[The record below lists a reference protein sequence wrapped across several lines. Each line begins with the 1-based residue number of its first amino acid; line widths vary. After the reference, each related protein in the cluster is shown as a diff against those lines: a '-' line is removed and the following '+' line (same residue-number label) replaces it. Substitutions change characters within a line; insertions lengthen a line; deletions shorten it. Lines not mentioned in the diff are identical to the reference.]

1 MKHMKFAIG
10 FIAIS
15 VAIPASASVV
25 LEGDYVRVGVS
36 DRGTLGSNGSISP
49 GLIHDPS
56 GTATFDPATD
66 YITPG
71 NPHEGFS
78 VNSTQTG
85 FIGNDNNGSMTAFAT
100 ISGPTILTGASAL
113 GFNNA
118 ATWTGANAFL
128 NIVNS
133 YFFNDGDE
141 IINVTTT
148 ITALQNIT
156 NLAFARSVDPDSGG
170 FDSLNQRGNSLYGT
184 NDFIGS
190 ASAANGR
197 TLALVNFNGDV
208 FEHNTSISSS
218 CCSNINPYTVLAGS
232 ANNTTG
238 DNGLNLAYRI
248 GNLAAGSSATIKY
261 AYAVGT
267 KIETVGAVGAVP
279 EPATWMMML
288 LGMAGI
294 GFSMRRKDKQTLRVR
309 FS

>member
-1 MKHMKFAIG
+1 MKHIGFAI
-10 FIAIS
+10 AL
-15 VAIPASASVV
+15 VAIAAAAPASASVV
-25 LEGDYVRVGVS
+25 LDGNYIKVGIS

-71 NPHEGFS
+71 TPHEGFS

-85 FIGNDNNGSMTAFAT
+85 FIGNDNTGTSSFAT
-100 ISGPTILTGASAL
+100 ISGPTILTGAAAL

-156 NLAFARSVDPDSGG
+156 NLAFARSVDPNSGG

-184 NDFIGS
+184 SDFIGS

-197 TLALVNFNGDV
+197 TLALVNLNGEI
-208 FEHNTSISSS
+208 FEHNTRIDSS

-232 ANNTTG
+232 ANNTSG

-248 GNLAAGSSATIKY
+248 GDLAAGSSATIKY

-267 KIETVGAVGAVP
+267 KIETVGSVGAVP
-279 EPATWMMML
+279 EPATWMMMM
-288 LGMAGI
+288 LGMGGI
-294 GFSMRRKDKQTLRVR
+294 GFSLRRKKQTGLRVR
-309 FS
+309 FA

>member
-15 VAIPASASVV
+15 AAVPANASVV
-25 LEGDYVRVGVS
+25 LEGDYIRVGIS

-56 GTATFDPATD
+56 GTATFDPSTD

-71 NPHEGFS
+71 TPHEGFS

-85 FIGNDNNGSMTAFAT
+85 FIGNDNAVSFASFAT
-100 ISGPTILTGASAL
+100 VAGPSILAGASAL
-113 GFNNA
+113 GFDNA

-156 NLAFARSVDPDSGG
+156 NLSFARSVDPDSGG
-170 FDSLNQRGNSLYGT
+170 FNSLNQRGNSLYGT
-184 NDFIGS
+184 SDFVGS
-190 ASAANGR
+190 ASATNGR
-197 TLALVNFNGDV
+197 TLALVNFNGDI
-208 FEHNTSISSS
+208 FARNTSISSE
-218 CCSNINPYTVLAGS
+218 CCSNINPNTVLLGS
-232 ANNTTG
+232 ANNTSG

-248 GNLAAGSSATIKY
+248 GDLAAGSSATLKY

-309 FS
+309 FA